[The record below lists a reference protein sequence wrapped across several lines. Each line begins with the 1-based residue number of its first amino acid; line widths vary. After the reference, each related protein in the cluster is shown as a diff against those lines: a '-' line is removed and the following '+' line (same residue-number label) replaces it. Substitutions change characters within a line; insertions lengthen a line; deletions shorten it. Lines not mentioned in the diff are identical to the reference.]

1 MFFRIQVGLDLTSR
15 ECTGLRVTVVGVLNA
30 DFAPEAIIPM
40 VFVV

>member
-15 ECTGLRVTVVGVLNA
+15 ECTGLRVTVIDVLDT

-40 VFVV
+40 VFVI